1 MDRRILLNRI
11 LFIWALLKH
20 HSDPIEDHSENP
32 GNDELKTRKCNS
44 NACLSYFPVNRSKRR
59 HAWNIEEAKDHQ
71 RISVRRSESHGAKD
85 ATMLSIPD
93 GVVILA
99 MPKRTLQ
106 LETTTSL
113 AAIPEMSATAI
124 CQ

>member
-11 LFIWALLKH
+11 LFYMGFVKT
-20 HSDPIEDHSENP
+20 SFRSEDHSENP

-85 ATMLSIPD
+85 GHHAVHSRRSRDIGNAKEDT
-93 GVVILA
+93 
-99 MPKRTLQ
+99 
-106 LETTTSL
+106 
-113 AAIPEMSATAI
+113 AA
-124 CQ
+124 